1 MTYTTATSAN
11 LSSTHQANLLT
22 LLTRRLEVAK
32 ARHDEPLVHAL
43 EREYAQITT
52 LASPAAKRSS
62 VPSSVLRNQLARVWM
77 RFSET
82 LSDWTKVHIQQTV
95 DANGQPSWHAYNP
108 QAGLAFTTTSQDE
121 LRQWLKRT
129 YWEQ

>member
-43 EREYAQITT
+43 EREYAQITA
-52 LASPAAKRSS
+52 LANPAANRSALS
-62 VPSSVLRNQLARVWM
+62 ENALIDHLARVWM

-82 LSDWTKVHIQQTV
+82 LSDWNKVHIQQTV

-108 QAGLAFTTTSQDE
+108 QAGLALTTASQDE
-121 LRQWLKRT
+121 LRQWIKRT